1 MSLKRKRLSIKE
13 KLNIVA
19 ESEKYNS
26 SARKLAE
33 KFGVGRTQVNDILKN
48 KVELKK
54 MFEEE
59 GCNADKKRK
68 FPKTEGF
75 AIDQLVYEWFC
86 KARNKNIPISGTLI
100 REKALEVSTSLKL
113 SEFKASTGWLNKFCK
128 RHNINFK
135 TICGESADVDEVTVE
150 DWKTKLTAII
160 KEYDT
165 KDIFNADETGLYYMA
180 MPNKTFALK
189 NDKCAGKKSAKQR
202 VTLLFC
208 CSMHGEKENPLVIG
222 KSKNPRC
229 FKGAHV
235 DKLPIEWVSN
245 KKAWMTTDIMTS
257 WLKTFDTKMKRQ
269 GRKVLLFLDNA
280 TSHPKIELEN
290 VRIIFF
296 PPNTTSHCQ
305 PLDQG
310 IIQNFKL
317 KYRQFFIKRLLT
329 FTNTEET
336 MEKAKESI
344 NLASTMV
351 WISTAWKNVTSN
363 TIKKCFQKAGFATVK
378 GDDAFDEEDDIPLSQ
393 LSSILKNMPGSP
405 DLKEYLTVDSDV
417 PTENPSL
424 EMQGIIQEF
433 TNNKDRQDST
443 QAEEEE
449 DEGQDILCSS
459 INNMSKVC
467 EKLRDI
473 QNFLVIQNKDELA
486 VDIAHTLMKF
496 ESEITKIKIKNLK
509 QTTINQFFTI

>member
-208 CSMHGEKENPLVIG
+208 CSMHGEKENPLVI
-222 KSKNPRC
+222 
-229 FKGAHV
+229 
-235 DKLPIEWVSN
+235 
-245 KKAWMTTDIMTS
+245 
-257 WLKTFDTKMKRQ
+257 
-269 GRKVLLFLDNA
+269 
-280 TSHPKIELEN
+280 
-290 VRIIFF
+290 
-296 PPNTTSHCQ
+296 
-305 PLDQG
+305 
-310 IIQNFKL
+310 
-317 KYRQFFIKRLLT
+317 
-329 FTNTEET
+329 ET

-459 INNMSKVC
+459 INNMSEVC

-496 ESEITKIKIKNLK
+496 ESEITKIKIKSLK

>member
-1 MSLKRKRLSIKE
+1 M
-13 KLNIVA
+13 
-19 ESEKYNS
+19 
-26 SARKLAE
+26 
-33 KFGVGRTQVNDILKN
+33 
-48 KVELKK
+48 
-54 MFEEE
+54 
-59 GCNADKKRK
+59 
-68 FPKTEGF
+68 
-75 AIDQLVYEWFC
+75 
-86 KARNKNIPISGTLI
+86 
-100 REKALEVSTSLKL
+100 
-113 SEFKASTGWLNKFCK
+113 
-128 RHNINFK
+128 
-135 TICGESADVDEVTVE
+135 
-150 DWKTKLTAII
+150 
-160 KEYDT
+160 
-165 KDIFNADETGLYYMA
+165 
-180 MPNKTFALK
+180 
-189 NDKCAGKKSAKQR
+189 
-202 VTLLFC
+202 
-208 CSMHGEKENPLVIG
+208 
-222 KSKNPRC
+222 
-229 FKGAHV
+229 
-235 DKLPIEWVSN
+235 
-245 KKAWMTTDIMTS
+245 
-257 WLKTFDTKMKRQ
+257 
-269 GRKVLLFLDNA
+269 DNA

-329 FTNTEET
+329 FTNAEET

-378 GDDAFDEEDDIPLSQ
+378 GDDAFDEEDDIPLSH

-459 INNMSKVC
+459 INNMSEAC

-473 QNFLVIQNKDELA
+473 QNFLVIQNKDDLA
-486 VDIAHTLMKF
+486 VDITHTLMKF